1 MKKVELLSPVGNME
15 MLYQAVH
22 NGAYAVYLAGKR
34 FGARKY
40 ANNFDDKEII
50 YAIKYCHLYGVK
62 VYVTVN
68 TMIYESEL
76 DDVLEYLKFLHINGV
91 DAIIMQDIGLISKV
105 GYYLPNLEIHAS
117 TQLHNHNNSGAKLLK
132 ELGVTRIVFD
142 REMSISD
149 IKNINIDIEK
159 EVFVYGALCV
169 CYSGCCLFS
178 SLNGGRSGNR
188 GECVGSCRLPY
199 KLIENNKYIKTDG
212 KYLLST
218 KDLNSLPNLKSI
230 LDSGVDC
237 LKIEGRMKSPYYV
250 GYVTRVF
257 RKLIDKYYENEEM
270 VLGNEELT
278 NLKKLFNRGFTT
290 GYISNNNDIMNIKSP
305 NHIGIKIGEVI
316 DVNKDKIYIKLDKD
330 NLNQEDGIRFIGS
343 DKGMIVNRLYN
354 MKNMLVNNI
363 SIGNV
368 AVIDNKIG
376 LIKKDIV
383 VKTIDSKLV
392 NDIRNYNE
400 KKISIDFEIEAKV
413 ENKFKVCVSDGI
425 NTINKEFDV
434 IDKARS
440 MPISEND
447 IINSFSKLGNSPFI
461 INNIEIDMDNN
472 IFIPKSILNNYRRIV
487 IDELIN
493 IRENSNK
500 DNIIIN
506 DIKDNNYNIDK
517 NINNKINI
525 NVLVRNR
532 EQLECCIDN
541 NIDNIYIDNYELY
554 NEYKDKYDNIY
565 YKVNRVY
572 NDSKYKNFKLLLGD
586 IGSIYNLSKDNYV
599 VSDYYLNVSNRYS
612 ISLLNRLGAK
622 RITLSCELDDNEI
635 RNVMNNCNSD
645 IELIIYGRLELMI
658 MKYDIL
664 NYLSNYN
671 KNNKYY
677 LESITG
683 KKYPIILDKNSHIMH
698 SDIIDKINSIN
709 EYKNMGI
716 NNFRIELFDEDKND
730 IEKII
735 NKIKKLFN

>member
-316 DVNKDKIYIKLDKD
+316 DVNKDKIYIKLDRD